1 MINRKKTD
9 ASRSN
14 ALCSTST
21 GGKAEKASGST
32 GPSVPGVNDG
42 DPLGRRTLPDIYG
55 LAVFRGVRM
64 VCVDRSTR
72 STCVLL

>member
-1 MINRKKTD
+1 MVSSILNLVH
-9 ASRSN
+9 
-14 ALCSTST
+14 ALSST

-32 GPSVPGVNDG
+32 GPTVPGVNDG

-55 LAVFRGVRM
+55 LAVFRGGRM
-64 VCVDRSTR
+64 VCVDRSTG

>member
-1 MINRKKTD
+1 MQRTMRILGRM
-9 ASRSN
+9 
-14 ALCSTST
+14 LCAVNT

-32 GPSVPGVNDG
+32 GPTVPGVNDG
-42 DPLGRRTLPDIYG
+42 DPLGRRSLPDIYG

-64 VCVDRSTR
+64 VGVDKSTR